1 MDVSREEIMTEIKC
15 INNKFHGFVNGREVV
30 KSSSRYYVQRRL
42 DELNSEVEIKQ
53 ESSSTDFDINQRF
66 GFVTDLVSMVANGA
80 TASAVITGEGGLGK
94 TYTVIE
100 ALRANGLKDIT
111 EVEVGEVVPP
121 KSTYRVVKGFSTAK
135 GLYRI
140 LFENQNS
147 IIVFDD
153 CDSVLKNDDACNIL
167 KGALDSFDK
176 RIITWNTSRDDDD
189 IPRWF
194 QFKGGVIFISNMPMA
209 KIEQSIRSRAM
220 CVDLEMTVDQK
231 IQRMEVIMQS
241 PDFLP
246 EIAMGVKVN
255 SLALINE
262 LRTRSKEVS
271 LRTFIKTVRI
281 ANTRSSNWK
290 SLAEYMLLQG

>member
-1 MDVSREEIMTEIKC
+1 MGEIKF
-15 INNKFHGFVNGREVV
+15 INGKFVGIVNGKQVV
-30 KSSSRYYVQRRL
+30 KSSSKYYVQRK
-42 DELNSEVEIKQ
+42 LNEIPAPEFREQ
-53 ESSSTDFDINQRF
+53 SSTATDFDINQRF
-66 GFVTDLVSMVANGA
+66 GFVTDLVSMVACGS
-80 TASAVITGEGGLGK
+80 TPSAVITGEGGLGK
-94 TYTVIE
+94 TYTVIQ
-100 ALRANGLKDIT
+100 ALRAAGLRDIS
-111 EVEVGEVVPP
+111 EVPVGDVVPP

-176 RIITWNTSRDDDD
+176 RIITWNTSRDEEDL
-189 IPRWF
+189 PRWF
-194 QFKGGVIFISNMPMA
+194 QFSGGIIFISNMPMD

-220 CVDLEMTVDQK
+220 CVDLEMTTAQK
-231 IQRMEVIMQS
+231 IDRMQVIMQS

-246 EIAMGVKVN
+246 DVRESVKM
-255 SLALINE
+255 SALMLVDE
-262 LRTRSKEVS
+262 LKDRSKEVS
-271 LRTFIKTVRI
+271 LRTLIKAARI
-281 ANTRSSNWK
+281 ANTGNPNWK

>member
-1 MDVSREEIMTEIKC
+1 MHEIKFVGG
-15 INNKFHGFVNGREVV
+15 KFTGYVNGKEVV
-30 KSSSRYYVQRRL
+30 KSLSRYYVQRKL
-42 DELNSEVEIKQ
+42 GEYTLADMSEPAQ
-53 ESSSTDFDINQRF
+53 EDSSAVDFDINQRF

-80 TASAVITGEGGLGK
+80 TPSAVITGEGGLGK
-94 TYTVIE
+94 TYTVLQ
-100 ALRANGLKDIT
+100 ALRANGLKDIS
-111 EVEVGEVVPP
+111 EVEVGTVVPP

-176 RIITWNTSRDDDD
+176 RIITWNSSRDEEDL
-189 IPRWF
+189 PRWF
-194 QFKGGVIFISNMPMA
+194 QFKGGIIFISNMPMN

-220 CVDLEMTVDQK
+220 CVDLEMTTSQK
-231 IQRMEVIMQS
+231 IERMQVIMQS
-241 PDFLP
+241 TDFLP
-246 EIAMGVKVN
+246 EVPNSVKYQA
-255 SLALINE
+255 LDLINE
-262 LRTRSKEVS
+262 LKERSKEVS
-271 LRTFIKTVRI
+271 LRTLIKTVRI
-281 ANTRSSNWK
+281 ANTGSSNWK